1 MYRPYRRTTQWAVF
15 ALMFLVPVL
24 NLYEI
29 YAVTGTFYAI
39 NFGGL
44 GIADPS
50 VILQA
55 VFAAGHLTAS
65 LAGAV
70 VFPFLLALL
79 FGRIWCGWMCPY
91 HLLADGTAWLRAWFR
106 AKFLRKPEPERFLV
120 PVSFRANMIRFGFL
134 TLGTALAACIAI
146 PVLNYVNAP
155 GILSTEAMIFVK
167 ERSLSIEMAFIAA
180 LLGIEL
186 FLFPRFWC
194 RLFCPSGA
202 VISLFRTPYTLKV
215 ENTLK
220 NLKGPCCKEAH
231 CASAC
236 PMGLAP
242 ALEAD
247 NLLCT
252 NCGRCIEAC
261 NAHQETGRLR
271 FSGFKRPRIT
281 HSY

>member
-1 MYRPYRRTTQWAVF
+1 M
-15 ALMFLVPVL
+15 MFLVPVL

-29 YAVTGTFYAI
+29 YAVTGTLYAI

-44 GIADPS
+44 GVADPS

-55 VFAAGHLTAS
+55 IFAAGHLTAS
-65 LAGAV
+65 LAAAAI
-70 VFPFLLALL
+70 FPLLLALL

-91 HLLADGTAWLRAWFR
+91 HLVADGAAWLRSWFR
-106 AKFLRKPEPERFLV
+106 RRVQGKSDSEPFLV

-134 TLGTALAACIAI
+134 TAGTALAACIAI

-155 GILSTEAMIFVK
+155 GILSTEAMILVK
-167 ERSLSIEMAFIAA
+167 ERIVSIEFGFIAVITA
-180 LLGIEL
+180 IEL

-194 RLFCPSGA
+194 RLFCPTGA
-202 VISLFRTPYTLKV
+202 VISLFRTPYTLRVK
-215 ENTLK
+215 NRLK
-220 NLKGPCCKEAH
+220 NLKAPCCKEAH

-236 PMGLAP
+236 PMGLTP

-252 NCGRCIEAC
+252 NCGRCIDAC
-261 NAHQETGRLR
+261 NAHQESGRLH
-271 FSGFKRPRIT
+271 FSAFQ
-281 HSY
+281 

>member
-1 MYRPYRRTTQWAVF
+1 M
-15 ALMFLVPVL
+15 MFLIPVL

-39 NFGGL
+39 NFGSL

-65 LAGAV
+65 LAAAA
-70 VFPFLLALL
+70 VFPILLALL

-91 HLLADGTAWLRAWFR
+91 HLAADGTAWLRAWFKR
-106 AKFLRKPEPERFLV
+106 KVLKKPEQERLLV
-120 PVSFRANMIRFGFL
+120 PASFRANMIRFGFL

-155 GILSTEAMIFVK
+155 GILSTEAMILVK
-167 ERSLSIEMAFIAA
+167 ERALSIEFGFIAA
-180 LLGIEL
+180 ILVIEL

-194 RLFCPSGA
+194 RLFCPTGA
-202 VISLFRTPYTLKV
+202 VISVFRTPYTLRV
-215 ENTLK
+215 ENKLK
-220 NLKGPCCKEAH
+220 NLKAPCCKEVY

-236 PMGLAP
+236 PMGLTP
-242 ALEAD
+242 ALEAN

-261 NAHQETGRLR
+261 NANQETARLQ
-271 FSGFKRPRIT
+271 FSAFK
-281 HSY
+281 